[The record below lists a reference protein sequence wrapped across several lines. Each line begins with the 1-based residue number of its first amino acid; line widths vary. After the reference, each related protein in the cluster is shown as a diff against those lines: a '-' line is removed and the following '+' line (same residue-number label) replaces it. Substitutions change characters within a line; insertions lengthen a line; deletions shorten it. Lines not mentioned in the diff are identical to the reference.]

1 MTMRSTARLLEVLVG
16 RRQNRRSCV
25 LREDGGVRGAV
36 SLVLDGGLLGN
47 EIRHVSRRP

>member
-25 LREDGGVRGAV
+25 LREDGGVRGTV
-36 SLVLDGGLLGN
+36 SLVLDGGLLGY
-47 EIRHVSRRP
+47 EVRHVSR